1 MRSFPVTLIVE
12 MYKIVYVFLFSRVL
26 KSLGAIFRI
35 FKILAAF
42 S

>member
-1 MRSFPVTLIVE
+1 MRSFPLTLIVE
-12 MYKIVYVFLFSRVL
+12 MYEIVYDFLFRVL